1 MTKTQLDRLEAFS
14 RSLFDCV
21 WDIKGYGRQVSMV
34 HHEERP
40 SRGLAIDPDRLGAA
54 IMVMATLWISFLIWV
69 YIDPPGHDMFVQ
81 LAATF
86 AMVAAMMPQLR
97 VSMML
102 LPFGLGSLFAGVVYI
117 FIMPHLSGYAELA
130 VLIFAVT
137 FAIYYLFSEPRQA
150 LAKMAGI
157 ITFVVL
163 ISVQNQQTYSFAKY
177 ANSVAMFMLGI
188 ALVVA
193 TAYIP
198 TSPRPEKKFL
208 RLLRR
213 FFRRAE
219 FLMSSVALGL
229 KQRGGWAG
237 RWKMMLYQND
247 LLELPQKL
255 AMFGGQIDHR
265 LFPGTTSE
273 QVQTL
278 VNSLRALAL
287 RLKDLVDAGGQP
299 QAEPLVRELLEDVRG
314 WRQALEVVFRG
325 WARKLAAESAAAL
338 EKRLDATL
346 TTMENRINETFNRIE
361 PDKLNDED
369 YANFYRL
376 LGSYRGL
383 SEALVGYVQLAE
395 GVNWAQWEE
404 ARF

>member
-1 MTKTQLDRLEAFS
+1 
-14 RSLFDCV
+14 
-21 WDIKGYGRQVSMV
+21 
-34 HHEERP
+34 
-40 SRGLAIDPDRLGAA
+40 
-54 IMVMATLWISFLIWV
+54 
-69 YIDPPGHDMFVQ
+69 
-81 LAATF
+81 
-86 AMVAAMMPQLR
+86 
-97 VSMML
+97 
-102 LPFGLGSLFAGVVYI
+102 
-117 FIMPHLSGYAELA
+117 
-130 VLIFAVT
+130 
-137 FAIYYLFSEPRQA
+137 
-150 LAKMAGI
+150 
-157 ITFVVL
+157 
-163 ISVQNQQTYSFAKY
+163 
-177 ANSVAMFMLGI
+177 
-188 ALVVA
+188 
-193 TAYIP
+193 
-198 TSPRPEKKFL
+198 
-208 RLLRR
+208 
-213 FFRRAE
+213 
-219 FLMSSVALGL
+219 
-229 KQRGGWAG
+229 
-237 RWKMMLYQND
+237 MMLYQND

-325 WARKLAAESAAAL
+325 WAEELAAESAGKL